1 MDLLPHEE
9 YARRLGLHEVRAAQ
23 YERLHERLSTWR
35 LLVFAVTAF
44 CGWATWEGMFSTG
57 WLLLPCTGFVG
68 LLTWHARVRG
78 VRAKTQRAAG
88 FYRRGIARIEDRW
101 SGQGATGQRFDDLHH
116 VYASDLDLFGHGSLF
131 QLLSIARTRMGEE
144 RLAQW
149 LLAPAPAA
157 EILERQAC
165 IAELRDKLDL
175 REDLALLGTD
185 AEVSVQPKALMT
197 WAQAKNSLTQRWL
210 PWAAFVLP
218 ALLAI
223 AVLVWNRWGIASPV
237 VALLLIEIG
246 LLRWVAK
253 PLHAVLYGTESAFEN
268 LRLLAAIL
276 TRLEREPVNSSQLR
290 ALLQSLVS
298 HDLPASRAIG
308 RLATIVHWIESR
320 RNPLLALLQVP
331 LLYPLHTALAAQR
344 WRVAHGRTVA
354 AWLDTIGEIEALN
367 SLAAYSFEHPA
378 DCLPQFVDGKATFV
392 AQELGHPLI
401 AATRCVR
408 NDVSVA
414 EPVRVL
420 LISGSNMSGKS
431 TLLRTVGINTVL
443 AMMGAPVR
451 ARSLALT
458 PLQVGAS
465 IRINDSLHEGS
476 SRFYAEIQRLR
487 QLNDL
492 VVHAGPAGKLPL
504 LFLLDEMLQGTNSH
518 DRRIGAEGIVHAFLE
533 QGAIGLISTHDLA
546 LTDLDG
552 QSSRRL
558 HNMHFQ
564 DELLEGKLQF
574 DFILREGIVTRS
586 NGVELMRS
594 IGLNV

>member
-1 MDLLPHEE
+1 MLPRDE
-9 YARRLGLHEVRAAQ
+9 YARRLGLHEARAAQ
-23 YERLHERLSTWR
+23 CERLHDRLSTWR
-35 LLVFAVTAF
+35 LIMFVVAVI
-44 CGWATWEGMFSTG
+44 CGWATWIEGMFPAW
-57 WLLLPCTGFVG
+57 WLLLPCTGFAS
-68 LLTWHARVRG
+68 LLAWHARVRSA
-78 VRAKTQRAAG
+78 RTAAQRAAG

-101 SGQGATGQRFDDLHH
+101 SGQGATGERFDDLHH

-149 LLAPAPAA
+149 LLAPAPVA

-185 AEVSVQPKALMT
+185 AEVSVQPKALRT
-197 WAQAKNSLTQRWL
+197 WAQANNPLTQRWL
-210 PWAAFVLP
+210 PWATFLLP

-223 AVLVWNRWGIASPV
+223 AVLVWNRLDIASPIVAV
-237 VALLLIEIG
+237 VLIEIA
-246 LLRWVAK
+246 LLRWLAK
-253 PLHAVLYGTESAFEN
+253 PLHAILYGTESAFED
-268 LRLLAAIL
+268 LRLLAAIPA
-276 TRLEREPVNSSQLR
+276 RLEREPVDSLQLR
-290 ALLQSLVS
+290 SLLRTLVS

-308 RLATIVHWIESR
+308 RLATIVQWTESR
-320 RNPLLALLQVP
+320 RNPFLALLQVP
-331 LLYPLHTALAAQR
+331 LLYPLHVALAAQR
-344 WRVAHGRTVA
+344 WRTAHGRTVA
-354 AWLDTIGEIEALN
+354 AWLDTIGEVEALN

-378 DCLPQFVDGKATFV
+378 DCLPQFVNGKATFV
-392 AQELGHPLI
+392 AQELGHSLI
-401 AATRCVR
+401 PAVRCMR
-408 NDVSVA
+408 NDVSLT

-451 ARSLALT
+451 ARSLRLT

-487 QLNDL
+487 ELNRL
-492 VVHAGPAGKLPL
+492 AVRGGPAGTLPL

-518 DRRIGAEGIVHAFLE
+518 DRRIGAEGILHAFLG

-552 QSSRRL
+552 QSSQRL
-558 HNMHFQ
+558 YNMHFQ
-564 DELLEGKLQF
+564 DELVEGKLKF

-594 IGLNV
+594 IGLQV